1 MINSMDV
8 AAISHYGQDH
18 HSPLELR
25 RKAAVLFSRALRRG
39 RLRTFC
45 HRLIGRE
52 YRLRDLAQVAGD
64 ARQQPP
70 RPAGIVHVPLARI
83 VGSEN
88 RVRDFDGAFNPL
100 SEHNSD
106 RWIGI
111 AAARRRGTVL
121 PPVDLIQAGDEY
133 YVRDGH
139 HRISVARAA
148 GQREIEANILYVL
161 A

>member
-1 MINSMDV
+1 MINRMDV
-8 AAISHYGQDH
+8 AAISQYGQDH
-18 HSPLELR
+18 NSPLELR

-39 RLRTFC
+39 RVRSFW
-45 HRLIGRE
+45 HRLVGRE
-52 YRLRDLAQVAGD
+52 RGLRDLAQIAGN
-64 ARQQPP
+64 ARQQPS
-70 RPAGIVHVPLARI
+70 RSAGIVHIPLAQI

-100 SEHNSD
+100 SEHSRD

-121 PPVDLIQAGDEY
+121 PPVDLIQLGDEY

-139 HRISVARAA
+139 HRISVAGAA
-148 GQREIEANILYVL
+148 GQKEIEANILYMMV
-161 A
+161 